1 MDLARGKVLGLNP
14 VGAFIWSHLPDHDA
28 EAVARALAGHFDVD
42 LETARG
48 DVRIF
53 LDELL
58 AEGLITEA

>member
-1 MDLARGKVLGLNP
+1 MDLARGSVLGLNP
-14 VGAFIWSHLPDHDA
+14 AGAFLWSHLPDHDA
-28 EAVARALAGHFDVD
+28 EAMARALAGRFEVD

-48 DVRIF
+48 DVRAF